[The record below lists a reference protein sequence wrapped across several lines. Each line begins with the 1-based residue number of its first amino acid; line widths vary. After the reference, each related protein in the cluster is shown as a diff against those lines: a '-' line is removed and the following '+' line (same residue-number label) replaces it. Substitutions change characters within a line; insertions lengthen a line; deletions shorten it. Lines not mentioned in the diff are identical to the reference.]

1 MTFHIPQK
9 KSLPTS
15 RPNYVLLVRYAIAK
29 DANYNL
35 TKNNSIIVLNQDKE
49 KERERGAA
57 IMNCKKYLD
66 KFYTI
71 LNQFTKLDQDLT

>member
-1 MTFHIPQK
+1 MAFHIPQN

-15 RPNYVLLVRYAIAK
+15 RPNYVLLVRYAITK

-49 KERERGAA
+49 KERERCR
-57 IMNCKKYLD
+57 NHEL
-66 KFYTI
+66 
-71 LNQFTKLDQDLT
+71 

>member
-49 KERERGAA
+49 KEREVP
-57 IMNCKKYLD
+57 
-66 KFYTI
+66 
-71 LNQFTKLDQDLT
+71 QS